1 MRLQALFIGFILL
14 ASTLHAQEKLTV
26 EKIWKQWEFSGDR
39 VQSFSSMSDGNFFT
53 RLEGSKINKYAFK
66 KADKIVET
74 IFDGSTTTFDGKNI
88 KVEDYF
94 FNADETKLLL
104 ATNIQSIYRRS
115 FTAKYYI
122 YDTKTKKLDELS
134 GNPNPE
140 QLAEFSPDGTK
151 VAFVRDNNLFYKDLA
166 SGKELIVTK
175 DGRKNAIINGTADWV
190 YEEEFA
196 ITKGFYWSSDSK
208 KIAYYRF
215 DESLV
220 KEFTMFY
227 YQDLY
232 PENYT
237 FKYPKAGERNSKV
250 QIFIFDCNTGYKH
263 SSELKD
269 YEYIPRIKWA
279 KDPNKLIVLTMNR
292 HQSKLDYNLIE
303 MFPVKN
309 NVIKVNQI
317 YSESSKTYV
326 EIDDNLIFLEDGSGF
341 IRTSEMN
348 GYNHIYK
355 IGFDGNATQITN
367 GTWDVIE
374 FKGLDQKNGIIYYTS
389 AEEGA
394 MYSALYS
401 IKLDGSGKNK
411 LSTQKGNND
420 AQFSNGMRYYVNY
433 YSNINTP
440 STITLHDSKGKLIST
455 LVDNSSLN
463 ARLAKYDF
471 GKKEFVQFD
480 GAEGKLNGWIL
491 KPKNFDPNKKYPIY
505 FNVYCGPGH
514 NTVVDQWEG
523 ANHMFHH
530 LLAQEDYVV
539 VSVDPRGTMY
549 RGADFKKS
557 TYLQLGKLETED
569 VIAVA
574 KNLQKESWVDADRI
588 GIMGWSYG
596 GYMSSLAITKGADVF
611 KMAIAVA
618 PVTNW
623 KYYDNIYTER
633 FMRTPQENN
642 GGYED
647 NSPINHV
654 DKLKGKYLLV
664 HGDFDD
670 NVHVQ
675 NTMEMVNRLVA
686 KGKDFDLF
694 IYPNRNHSI
703 YGGGARAHLFNK
715 ILTFIK
721 SNL

>member
-1 MRLQALFIGFILL
+1 MKIKALFIGLIFIGSGLF
-14 ASTLHAQEKLTV
+14 AQEKLSV
-26 EKIWKQWEFSGDR
+26 EQIWKNWAFSGER
-39 VQSFSSMSDGNFFT
+39 IKSFRSMSDGNYFS
-53 RLEGSKINKYAFK
+53 RLEDGKINKYAFK
-66 KADKIVET
+66 KPENIVET
-74 IFDGSTTTFDGKNI
+74 LFDGSTATFDGKAI

-94 FNADETKLLL
+94 FNADETKMLL
-104 ATNIQSIYRRS
+104 ATDVQSIYRRS
-115 FTAKYYI
+115 FTAKYYV
-122 YDTKTKKLDELS
+122 YDTKTKKLEELS
-134 GNPNPE
+134 KHPSPE

-151 VAFVRDNNLFYKDLA
+151 IAFVRDNNLYYKDLN

-175 DGRKNAIINGTADWV
+175 DGRKNAIINGTTDWV

-196 ITKGFYWSSDSK
+196 LTKGFYWSSDSK
-208 KIAYYRF
+208 RIAYYRF

-232 PENYT
+232 PYNYT
-237 FKYPKAGERNSKV
+237 FKYPKAGERNSNV
-250 QIFIFDCNTGYKH
+250 QIFIFNCETGKKQN
-263 SSELKD
+263 SQLTN
-269 YEYIPRIKWA
+269 YEYIPRIKWT
-279 KDPNKLIVLTMNR
+279 KDPNKLIALTMNR
-292 HQSKLDYNLIE
+292 HQSKLDYNLIQI
-303 MFPVKN
+303 FPEKN
-309 NVIKVNQI
+309 NAIKVNPI
-317 YSESSKTYV
+317 YTETSKTYV
-326 EIDDNLIFLEDGSGF
+326 EIDDNLIFLADGSGF
-341 IRTSEMN
+341 IRTSESN

-355 IGFDGNATQITN
+355 IGFDGKSSQITN
-367 GTWDVIE
+367 GNWDVIE

-389 AEEGA
+389 AEEGP
-394 MYSALYS
+394 MYSALYK
-401 IKLDGSGKNK
+401 IKLDGSGKTK
-411 LSTQKGNND
+411 LSDQKGNND
-420 AQFSNGMRYYVNY
+420 ADFSNGMQYYINY

-440 STITLHDSKGKLIST
+440 STITLHNAKGKLIST
-455 LVDNSSLN
+455 LVDNSALKSKLE
-463 ARLAKYDF
+463 KYDL
-471 GKKEFVQFD
+471 GKKEFVEFE

-491 KPKNFDPNKKYPIY
+491 KPKNFDPSKKYPVY

-523 ANHMFHH
+523 ANNMFHH
-530 LLAQEDYVV
+530 LLAQEGYVV

-549 RGADFKKS
+549 RGAEFKKS

-569 VIAVA
+569 LIAVA
-574 KNLQKESWVDADRI
+574 KGLQKENWVDADRI

-642 GGYED
+642 DGYED

>member
-1 MRLQALFIGFILL
+1 MKIKALFIGLIFIGSGLF
-14 ASTLHAQEKLTV
+14 AQEKLSV
-26 EKIWKQWEFSGDR
+26 EQIWKNWAFSGER
-39 VQSFSSMSDGNFFT
+39 IKSFRSMSDGNYFS
-53 RLEGSKINKYAFK
+53 RLEDGKINKYAFK
-66 KADKIVET
+66 KPENIVET
-74 IFDGSTTTFDGKNI
+74 LFDGSTATFDGKAI

-94 FNADETKLLL
+94 FNADETKMLL
-104 ATNIQSIYRRS
+104 ATDVQSIYRRS
-115 FTAKYYI
+115 FTAKYYV
-122 YDTKTKKLDELS
+122 YDTKTKKLEELS
-134 GNPNPE
+134 KHPSPE

-151 VAFVRDNNLFYKDLA
+151 IAFVRDNNLYYKDLN

-175 DGRKNAIINGTADWV
+175 DGRKNAIINGTTDWV

-196 ITKGFYWSSDSK
+196 LTKGFYWSSDSK
-208 KIAYYRF
+208 RIAYYRF

-227 YQDLY
+227 YKDLY
-232 PENYT
+232 PYNYT
-237 FKYPKAGERNSKV
+237 FKYPKAGERNSNV
-250 QIFIFDCNTGYKH
+250 QIFIFNCETGEKQN
-263 SSELKD
+263 SQLTN
-269 YEYIPRIKWA
+269 YEYIPRIKWT
-279 KDPNKLIVLTMNR
+279 KDPNKLIALTMNR
-292 HQSKLDYNLIE
+292 HQSKLDYNLIQI
-303 MFPVKN
+303 FPEKN
-309 NVIKVNQI
+309 NAIKVNPI
-317 YSESSKTYV
+317 YTETSKTYV
-326 EIDDNLIFLEDGSGF
+326 EIDDNLIFLADGSGF
-341 IRTSEMN
+341 IRTSESN

-355 IGFDGNATQITN
+355 IGFDGKSSQITN
-367 GTWDVIE
+367 GNWDVIE

-389 AEEGA
+389 AEEGP
-394 MYSALYS
+394 MYSALYK
-401 IKLDGSGKNK
+401 IKLDGSGKTK
-411 LSTQKGNND
+411 LSDQKGNND
-420 AQFSNGMRYYVNY
+420 ADFSNGMQYYINY

-440 STITLHDSKGKLIST
+440 STITLHNAKGKLIST
-455 LVDNSSLN
+455 LVDNSALKSK
-463 ARLAKYDF
+463 LAKYDL
-471 GKKEFVQFD
+471 GKKEFVEFE

-491 KPKNFDPNKKYPIY
+491 KPKNFDPSKKYPVY

-530 LLAQEDYVV
+530 LLAQEGYIV

-549 RGADFKKS
+549 RGAEFKKS

-569 VIAVA
+569 LIAVA
-574 KNLQKESWVDADRI
+574 KGLQKENWVDADRI

-642 GGYED
+642 DGYED

>member
-1 MRLQALFIGFILL
+1 MRFIALALCLTFLGK
-14 ASTLHAQEKLTV
+14 TLVAQNQLTV
-26 EKIWKQWEFSGDR
+26 DQIWKNYKFTSNRIE
-39 VQSFSSMSDGNFFT
+39 SFRSMSDGNYFT
-53 RLEGSKINKYAFK
+53 RLEKNQINKYSFK
-66 KADKIVET
+66 KSETAVAT
-74 IFDGSTTTFDGKNI
+74 IFDGATATFNGKKI
-88 KVEDYF
+88 TVEDYF

-104 ATNIQSIYRRS
+104 ATDIQSIYRRS

-122 YDTKTKKLDELS
+122 YDTKTKKLEELS
-134 GNPNPE
+134 KHPSPE

-151 VAFVRDNNLFYKDLA
+151 VAFVRDNNIFYKDLT

-175 DGRKNAIINGTADWV
+175 DGRKNAIINGTTDWV

-208 KIAYYRF
+208 RIAYYRF
-215 DESLV
+215 DESNV

-232 PENYT
+232 PNDYK
-237 FKYPKAGERNSKV
+237 FKYPKAGEKNSRV
-250 QIFIFDCNTGYKH
+250 QIFIFNCETGEKKN
-263 SSELKD
+263 SQLTN
-269 YEYIPRIKWA
+269 YEYIPRIKWT
-279 KDPNKLIVLTMNR
+279 KDPNKLIALTMNR
-292 HQSKLDYNLIE
+292 HQSKLEYNLIQF
-303 MFPVKN
+303 FPEKYDA
-309 NVIKVNQI
+309 IKVNPI
-317 YSESSKTYV
+317 YTEVSETYV
-326 EIDDNLIFLEDGSGF
+326 EIDDNLIFLSDDSGF
-341 IRTSEMN
+341 IRTSEQD
-348 GYNHIYK
+348 GFNHIYK
-355 IGFDGNATQITN
+355 IGFDGKATQITK
-367 GTWDVIE
+367 GEWDVIE
-374 FKGLDQKNGIIYYTS
+374 FKGIDEKKGLIYYTS
-389 AEEGA
+389 AEEGP
-394 MYSALYS
+394 MYSAVYS
-401 IKLDGSGKNK
+401 ISMDGAKKTKLSKNK
-411 LSTQKGNND
+411 GHND
-420 AQFSNGMRYYVNY
+420 ADFSNGMRYFINY

-440 STITLHDSKGKLIST
+440 SLITLHDSKGKEISQLET
-455 LVDNSSLN
+455 NE
-463 ARLAKYDF
+463 RLKKILSTYDLP
-471 GKKEFVQFD
+471 KKEFIEFD
-480 GAEGKLNGWIL
+480 GAAGKLNGWIL
-491 KPKNFDPNKKYPIY
+491 KPKNFDPNKKYPVY

-514 NTVVDQWEG
+514 NTVLDEWG
-523 ANHMFHH
+523 GSNHMFHQ
-530 LLAQEDYVV
+530 LLAQEGFIV

-549 RGADFKKS
+549 RGAKFKKS

-574 KNLQKESWVDADRI
+574 KNLGKESWVDSERI

-633 FMRTPQENN
+633 FMRTPKENN
-642 GGYED
+642 NGYED

-675 NTMEMVNRLVA
+675 NTMEMVNRLVKA
-686 KGKDFDLF
+686 GKEFDLF
-694 IYPNRNHSI
+694 IYPNRNHGI

-715 ILTFIK
+715 ILTFVQ